1 MFTCYNDNVNFR
13 CSISIITIIAAILIK
28 MKPHK
33 YISSFTVK
41 DHVEA
46 YAVASHLW
54 HLSHIFRTM
63 ELYINGIISNS
74 SAITGSFRSTL
85 KAGLDNGFIIKLSDC
100 DFERITKHIELIA
113 YILQDR
119 YPYIKIHFKV
129 SQTVH
134 K

>member
-1 MFTCYNDNVNFR
+1 MFTCYNDNVKFR
-13 CSISIITIIAAILIK
+13 CSITIITIIATILIK

-63 ELYINGIISNS
+63 ELYINGIPRNS
-74 SAITGSFRSTL
+74 SAIAGSFRSAL
-85 KAGLDNGFIIKLSDC
+85 KAGRDNCFVIKLFDC
-100 DFERITKHIELIA
+100 NCERITKHVELIT
-113 YILQDR
+113 YILHDR
-119 YPYIKIHFKV
+119 YPYIKIDFKV
-129 SQTVH
+129 LQTVY
-134 K
+134 